1 MEALGVMVEVIF
13 CLVVDGVLESRPGL
27 LHPSAS
33 PGLRHRWPG
42 MHAVSPPLHPGTD
55 HRARSKTDVGTF
67 LFQELLI
74 SGLAGDVVANDSLR
88 RCALAYFVDG
98 RSSRNTSAKSFA
110 NC

>member
-1 MEALGVMVEVIF
+1 MVEVIF
-13 CLVVDGVLESRPGL
+13 YLVVDGVLESRPGM
-27 LHPSAS
+27 LHLP
-33 PGLRHRWPG
+33 LRPIYGIGDAACTLFLHRFTPEPITALG
-42 MHAVSPPLHPGTD
+42 
-55 HRARSKTDVGTF
+55 SKTDVGTF

>member
-13 CLVVDGVLESRPGL
+13 CRVVDGVLESRPGL

-55 HRARSKTDVGTF
+55 HRPQV
-67 LFQELLI
+67 QVPV
-74 SGLAGDVVANDSLR
+74 LAKQMSP
-88 RCALAYFVDG
+88 G
-98 RSSRNTSAKSFA
+98 RSHDMINMSV
-110 NC
+110 